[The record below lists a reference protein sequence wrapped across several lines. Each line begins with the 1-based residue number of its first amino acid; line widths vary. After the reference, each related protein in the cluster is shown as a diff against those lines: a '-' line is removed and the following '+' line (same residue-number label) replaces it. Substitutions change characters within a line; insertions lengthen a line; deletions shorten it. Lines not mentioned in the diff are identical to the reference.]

1 MEYAIKTENLTKK
14 FGEFTAVDNINL
26 KVERGEIFGFLG
38 PNGAGKTTMMR
49 MLCTLIRPTSG
60 TATIDGF
67 DLMKEPNKI
76 REKIGLVSDKMI
88 MYDRMTGWENIV
100 FFARL
105 HHLPEDIIKERAE
118 KLLRALGM
126 WEWRNEQIQNYSTG
140 MRQRIN
146 VARALVNEPE
156 ILFLDEPLLGLDP
169 QTSRVIRKFIK
180 DLSRKGITVVLT
192 THVMEEMDKLCHRV
206 GIMDHGKL
214 INVETPDGL
223 KRKIEKENVYDIWFR
238 EEVSPNFLYSI
249 DAISRIEKMNGYIRV
264 HGNSDMLD
272 EVVRNCLKNGCH
284 IQKIKPVE
292 PTIEDV
298 FITLTGDKIR
308 DKIKRR

>member
-1 MEYAIKTENLTKK
+1 MEYAVKTENLTKK
-14 FGEFTAVDNINL
+14 FGEFTAVDGISL
-26 KVERGEIFGFLG
+26 KVERGEVFGFLG
-38 PNGAGKTTMMR
+38 PNGAGKTTTMR
-49 MLCTLIRPTSG
+49 MLCTLTRPTSG
-60 TATIDGF
+60 TAIIAGF
-67 DLMKEPNKI
+67 DLMKEPNKV

-105 HHLPEDIIKERAE
+105 HHLPEDIIKERTE

-126 WEWRNEQIQNYSTG
+126 WEWRDEQIQNYSTG

-169 QTSRVIRKFIK
+169 QTSRVIREFIK
-180 DLSRKGITVVLT
+180 DLSRKGITIILT
-192 THVMEEMDKLCHRV
+192 THVMEEVDKLCHRV
-206 GIMDHGKL
+206 GIIDHGKL

-223 KRKIEKENVYDIWFR
+223 RRKIEKEDVYDIWFR
-238 EEVSPNFLYSI
+238 EEALPNFLHSI
-249 DAISRIEKMNGYIRV
+249 DAISRIEKMNGHIRI

-272 EVVRNCLKNGCH
+272 EVVRNCVKNGCH
-284 IQKIKPVE
+284 IQKMKPVE

-298 FITLTGDKIR
+298 FIALTGDKIR
-308 DKIKRR
+308 DKIKR